1 MSTSVNMGTTA
12 TATACCSASRKNIV
26 TPPLLTAAI
35 IFLVYSEI
43 NLPGYLQ

>member
-1 MSTSVNMGTTA
+1 MSTSVYKAA
-12 TATACCSASRKNIV
+12 TATACCSATRKNIV
-26 TPPLLTAAI
+26 TPPLLTAAT